1 MQDPFNMS
9 LNEGPW
15 GTKDKPRLVPSM
27 YEERIVGCICE
38 LWVGSLGGWGTQ
50 SWAKGSH
57 CVAMVSLSG
66 WAGHPVVT

>member
-1 MQDPFNMS
+1 MIIFIVYAMGTSVQDPFNMS

-38 LWVGSLGGWGTQ
+38 F
-50 SWAKGSH
+50 
-57 CVAMVSLSG
+57 
-66 WAGHPVVT
+66 